1 MTDLRFDSG
10 VQQIALLIF
19 TGWSKGTEFGLTLAL
34 EALQSRSKAIYLKS
48 GKKHVGS
55 DNDRL
60 ISSPNLIKL
69 IK

>member
-48 GKKHVGS
+48 GKT
-55 DNDRL
+55 RWERQ
-60 ISSPNLIKL
+60 
-69 IK
+69 